1 MDDLSYFLN
10 NENKKKS
17 KIEKFL
23 KNNKNIKFV
32 SLFGIDFM
40 GNDTDEKIPARY
52 FLNNI
57 DSIFN
62 GGIQT
67 DGSSVNLP
75 GIASLSD
82 ARVNFV
88 IDFQRKWFIDY
99 NYENMINNSIPVG
112 TLRIPAFLKHHDKF
126 YDSRSILF
134 NVIRHTENEIKKI
147 IKNNKSI
154 FKNKYDFQFEDIKK
168 VYFTLGTE
176 LEFWVRTPADKVSP
190 EELELSQML
199 KESYWKRT
207 KGRVR
212 TCLENSLLL
221 LNRYD
226 LNAEMGHKEVGGVKG
241 KVSPSGDLFDV
252 MEQIELDW
260 QYSDPVQACDNE
272 LFVRIFVKELFRRKG
287 LEVSFMAKPVEG
299 VAGSGEHMHLGMGVL
314 LNNGDKINLFA
325 PTEEDQYLSSIGYG
339 GLMGIL
345 KNWDEINPFISH
357 SIDSMKRLKPGYE
370 APISPVVCLGGDYKD
385 ILRNRTIL
393 IGVVRSDNPL
403 SVRFE
408 VRAPNPHTNSY
419 FASAVLFLAML
430 DGIKY
435 SIGKNEKK
443 LYNELSKDYNED
455 SEYLNKD
462 RKYLTTKNIFDDF
475 SKEERRKYFGKSP
488 ETVWENIK
496 KIKNNYPKILKGSPL
511 NQKIINSFVLS
522 VLNKWEVEII
532 QKEIPNIKK
541 DLNKLKRIKNK
552 ESDIDREL
560 WNEIHEEMQEIFKSS
575 IINKSLL
582 ERLEDNVEE
591 KKYEKVNE
599 HIKQVRR
606 KKNYLEKKYLKYRK
620 NFLE

>member
-1 MDDLSYFLN
+1 
-10 NENKKKS
+10 
-17 KIEKFL
+17 
-23 KNNKNIKFV
+23 
-32 SLFGIDFM
+32 M

-147 IKNNKSI
+147 IKNNKSF

-393 IGVVRSDNPL
+393 IGIVRSDNPL

-496 KIKNNYPKILKGSPL
+496 KIKNNYPKILKGTPL

-560 WNEIHEEMQEIFKSS
+560 WNEIHEEMQEVFKSS
-575 IINKSLL
+575 ITNKSLL

-591 KKYEKVNE
+591 KKYERVNE
-599 HIKQVRR
+599 LIKQIRG
-606 KKNYLEKKYLKYRK
+606 KKDYLEKKYLKYRK

>member
-575 IINKSLL
+575 ITNKSLL

>member
-23 KNNKNIKFV
+23 KNNKNIKFI

-40 GNDTDEKIPARY
+40 GNDTDEKIPVKY

-88 IDFQRKWFIDY
+88 IDFKRKWFIDY

-134 NVIRHTENEIKKI
+134 NVISHTEEEMKKI
-147 IKNNKSI
+147 IKNNGSF
-154 FKNKYDFQFEDIKK
+154 FKNKYNFKLKDIKK

-299 VAGSGEHMHLGMGVL
+299 VAGSGEHMHLGMGVI

-345 KNWDEINPFISH
+345 KNWDGINPFISH

-419 FASAVLFLAML
+419 FASSVLFLAML
-430 DGIKY
+430 NGIKY
-435 SIGKNEKK
+435 SIRKNEKK
-443 LYNELSKDYNED
+443 LYSELSKDYNES

-475 SKEERRKYFGKSP
+475 SKEERKKYFGKSP

-496 KIKNNYPKILKGSPL
+496 KIQNNYPEILKGTPL
-511 NQKIINSFVLS
+511 NQKIINAFVLS

-541 DLNKLKRIKNK
+541 DLNKIKRIKNK
-552 ESDIDREL
+552 ESDRDREL
-560 WNEIHEEMQEIFKSS
+560 WNEIHEKIREIFKSS
-575 IINKSLL
+575 ITEKSLL
-582 ERLEDNVEE
+582 ERLEDQVEE
-591 KKYEKVNE
+591 KKYERVNE
-599 HIKQVRR
+599 LLKQIRR
-606 KKNYLEKKYLKYRK
+606 QKESVEKKYLKYRK

>member
-1 MDDLSYFLN
+1 
-10 NENKKKS
+10 
-17 KIEKFL
+17 
-23 KNNKNIKFV
+23 
-32 SLFGIDFM
+32 
-40 GNDTDEKIPARY
+40 
-52 FLNNI
+52 
-57 DSIFN
+57 
-62 GGIQT
+62 
-67 DGSSVNLP
+67 
-75 GIASLSD
+75 
-82 ARVNFV
+82 
-88 IDFQRKWFIDY
+88 
-99 NYENMINNSIPVG
+99 
-112 TLRIPAFLKHHDKF
+112 
-126 YDSRSILF
+126 
-134 NVIRHTENEIKKI
+134 
-147 IKNNKSI
+147 
-154 FKNKYDFQFEDIKK
+154 
-168 VYFTLGTE
+168 
-176 LEFWVRTPADKVSP
+176 
-190 EELELSQML
+190 
-199 KESYWKRT
+199 
-207 KGRVR
+207 
-212 TCLENSLLL
+212 
-221 LNRYD
+221 
-226 LNAEMGHKEVGGVKG
+226 
-241 KVSPSGDLFDV
+241 
-252 MEQIELDW
+252 
-260 QYSDPVQACDNE
+260 
-272 LFVRIFVKELFRRKG
+272 
-287 LEVSFMAKPVEG
+287 
-299 VAGSGEHMHLGMGVL
+299 
-314 LNNGDKINLFA
+314 
-325 PTEEDQYLSSIGYG
+325 
-339 GLMGIL
+339 
-345 KNWDEINPFISH
+345 
-357 SIDSMKRLKPGYE
+357 MKRLKPGYE

-419 FASAVLFLAML
+419 FASSVLFLAML
-430 DGIKY
+430 NGIKY
-435 SIGKNEKK
+435 SIRKNEKK
-443 LYNELSKDYNED
+443 LYSELSKDYNES

-475 SKEERRKYFGKSP
+475 SKEERKKYFGKSP

-575 IINKSLL
+575 ITNKSLL

>member
-23 KNNKNIKFV
+23 KNNKNIKFI

-40 GNDTDEKIPARY
+40 GNDTDEKIPVKY

-88 IDFQRKWFIDY
+88 IDFKRKWFIDY

-134 NVIRHTENEIKKI
+134 NVISHTEEEMKKI
-147 IKNNKSI
+147 IKNNGSF
-154 FKNKYDFQFEDIKK
+154 FKNKYNFKLKDIKK
-168 VYFTLGTE
+168 VYFTLGT
-176 LEFWVRTPADKVSP
+176 
-190 EELELSQML
+190 ELELSQML

-419 FASAVLFLAML
+419 FASSVLFLAML
-430 DGIKY
+430 NGIKY
-435 SIGKNEKK
+435 SIRKNEKK
-443 LYNELSKDYNED
+443 LYSELSKDYNES

-475 SKEERRKYFGKSP
+475 SKEERKKYFGKSP

-496 KIKNNYPKILKGSPL
+496 KIQNNYPEILKGTPL
-511 NQKIINSFVLS
+511 NQKIINAFVLS

-541 DLNKLKRIKNK
+541 DLNKIKRIKNK
-552 ESDIDREL
+552 ESDRDREL
-560 WNEIHEEMQEIFKSS
+560 WNEIHEKIREIFKSS
-575 IINKSLL
+575 ITEKSLL
-582 ERLEDNVEE
+582 ERLEDQVEE
-591 KKYEKVNE
+591 KKYERVNE
-599 HIKQVRR
+599 LLKQIRR
-606 KKNYLEKKYLKYRK
+606 QKESVEKKYLKYRK